1 MSQDEPDA
9 LELTRSSGN
18 VFADLGLP
26 DAELLL
32 AKTDLAIAITAI
44 LDRRGL
50 KQAAAA
56 ELMGIDQPK
65 VSAITRGRLDD
76 FSLERLMLL
85 AARLGQDIEIR
96 LTPNPEPRRQA
107 RLVVQSEPSDATPQA
122 LAIFPARA
130 EAAAAANP

>member
-1 MSQDEPDA
+1 MSQDE

-26 DAELLL
+26 DADLLL
-32 AKTDLAIAITAI
+32 AKADLAIAITAS
-44 LDRRGL
+44 LRERGL

-56 ELMGIDQPK
+56 ELMGVDQPK

-85 AARLGQDIEIR
+85 ATRLGQDIEIR
-96 LTPNPEPRRQA
+96 LTPNPEPRRPA
-107 RLVVQSEPSDATPQA
+107 RLAVRRATADETPQT
-122 LAIFPARA
+122 LAIFSPRA
-130 EAAAAANP
+130 EAAVAANS